1 MTPMTPSSSLRDKV
15 LADAAAHKARTR
27 AEGRRRAALVYAI
40 AALAALPLFFAWG
53 GIDHASDRPLPM
65 TIGIAAGS
73 LLIAVACAS
82 VAWWRGSSLVG
93 RSGTALVLVA
103 VLAPIA
109 TYVWL
114 VSFHGRY
121 EEPFIR
127 AGYRCLALTLATGA
141 PLLGAALYVRKHTV
155 AVHPVASGAALG
167 AAAGA
172 AGAIMADL
180 WCPLTNSPHVLLGH
194 AFPIVI
200 LALFGAMLG
209 RGVLALRAKN

>member
-1 MTPMTPSSSLRDKV
+1 MTPSSSLREKV

-27 AEGRRRAALVYAI
+27 AEGRRRAALVYAVG
-40 AALAALPLFFAWG
+40 ALAALPLFFAWG
-53 GIDHASDRPLPM
+53 GIDHSAGRPLSM
-65 TIGIAAGS
+65 TIGIAVGS

-93 RSGTALVLVA
+93 RSSTALVLVA
-103 VLAPIA
+103 LLAPIA

-121 EEPFIR
+121 DEPSAR
-127 AGYRCLALTLATGA
+127 VGYRCLALTLATGA

-155 AVHPVASGAALG
+155 AVHPIASGAALG

-172 AGAIMADL
+172 AGSITADL
-180 WCPLTNSPHVLLGH
+180 WCPLTSSAHVLLGH
-194 AFPIVI
+194 AFPILV
-200 LALFGAMLG
+200 LALLGATLG
-209 RGVLALRAKN
+209 RGVLALRAKK